1 MPRRKR
7 TRKRTR
13 KRGRK
18 IKRSSIIPVP
28 LKKGIRGINNIT
40 SKIARD
46 IDKYPLAAL
55 RKFGKV
61 VLKPR
66 RLKIGGFMSKTVR
79 QLLNPGVY
87 GIVKTA
93 KKGGRRRRGGTCGKK
108 NIRKRTGGRKS
119 RRC

>member
-1 MPRRKR
+1 MPRR
-7 TRKRTR
+7 TRTR

-79 QLLNPGVY
+79 QLRNPGR
-87 GIVKTA
+87 IVKTA

-108 NIRKRTGGRKS
+108 HIGKLGGGRKS
-119 RRC
+119 RRR

>member
-1 MPRRKR
+1 MPRR
-7 TRKRTR
+7 TRTR

-79 QLLNPGVY
+79 QLRNPGI
-87 GIVKTA
+87 IVKTA
-93 KKGGRRRRGGTCGKK
+93 KKGGRRRRGG
-108 NIRKRTGGRKS
+108 RKS
-119 RRC
+119 RRR